1 MNNKHIATKRLLLRK
16 LKETDAEPIFRNWA
30 SDPEA
35 TKYLTWNPHE
45 NVEATKQ
52 LVRFWI
58 EEEKKPETIR
68 FLITLKD
75 KDEPI
80 GCIDVVRYIDG
91 NPEIGYCL
99 SRKYWNQ
106 GLMTEA
112 CKAFIQYLFDAGF
125 QKILIKA
132 MEENVGSNRVIE
144 KCGFKF
150 VGKERVDHQS
160 DFKPDPATLN
170 YYELVQKR

>member
-1 MNNKHIATKRLLLRK
+1 MNDKHIATKRLLLRK

-52 LVRFWI
+52 LVRFWL

-68 FLITLKD
+68 FLITLID

-80 GCIDVVRYIDG
+80 GCIDVVRYIEG

-144 KCGFKF
+144 KCGFMF

-160 DFKPDPATLN
+160 ESKPNPATLN
-170 YYELVQKR
+170 YYELVK